1 MENQELC
8 DWVYNVAET
17 FDVSTPKDGLVMYSI
32 SFLKND
38 ENKRKALDFVADYDG
53 KLLLEQTKCG
63 EALES
68 LGFFDEPEKFEEQ
81 MRDEIWRIFLERGIA
96 AASGNVTVFVD
107 GADVQGKFVDVCVK
121 ALLAND
127 LITTINDFDK
137 FDFIEEKIK
146 LKHRGVNIDEYA
158 QKMRNRRL

>member
-1 MENQELC
+1 MKNQELC

-53 KLLLEQTKCG
+53 KMLLEQTKCG
-63 EALES
+63 ETLEA
-68 LGFFDEPEKFEEQ
+68 LGFFDDPEKFETQ
-81 MRDEIWRIFLERGIA
+81 MRDEVWRIFLERGIA
-96 AASGNVTVFVD
+96 AASGNVTVFAD
-107 GADVQGKFVDVCVK
+107 GADMRGKFVDVCVK

-137 FDFIEEKIK
+137 FDFIEEKIE
-146 LKHRGVNIDEYA
+146 LKHRGVKVDEYA
-158 QKMRNRRL
+158 RKMKNRCL